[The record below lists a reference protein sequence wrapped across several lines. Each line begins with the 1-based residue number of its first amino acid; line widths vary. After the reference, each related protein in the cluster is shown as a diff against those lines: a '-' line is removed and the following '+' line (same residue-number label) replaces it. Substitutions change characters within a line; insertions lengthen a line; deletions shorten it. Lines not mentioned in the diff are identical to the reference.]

1 VFWRTDPTD
10 NFRESDKE
18 YNSVCKASGAPAAK
32 RAERDHEI
40 IQLIGMRVYERA
52 DAEVSPALTRGA
64 LMALRFDRALR
75 R

>member
-1 VFWRTDPTD
+1 VQGVWC
-10 NFRESDKE
+10 S
-18 YNSVCKASGAPAAK
+18 AAK

-40 IQLIGMRVYERA
+40 IELIGMRVYGRT

-64 LMALRFDRALR
+64 LMAPRFDRALR